1 MVNYKNGKTK
11 YNYDYLGSLYFD
23 WQNYSSINRPVIYI
37 GGQMEHRFHIVEK
50 LGLTFDTS
58 RSFFDGSWAYEYP
71 IFHCLKS
78 DINSVNFAVS
88 LNACIEKSG
97 LTDVDIV
104 TYSYGGLIGLSL
116 TNYPAIH
123 KVVAIHPPILGTPLA
138 NLNFLKSCIHQFNF
152 NQKFIIRLISN
163 MVDDEY
169 GFQSE
174 NRDGIY
180 SNNFSNVDLSK
191 YYVIGSGINY
201 DEEMNIIMKKT
212 YEIIY
217 MLTHKEND
225 GVVIYSSFELKSL
238 GVQCITEDVWQ
249 NHFDGAKL
257 ENIEKAYTMSLKKFR

>member
-1 MVNYKNGKTK
+1 
-11 YNYDYLGSLYFD
+11 
-23 WQNYSSINRPVIYI
+23 
-37 GGQMEHRFHIVEK
+37 
-50 LGLTFDTS
+50 
-58 RSFFDGSWAYEYP
+58 
-71 IFHCLKS
+71 
-78 DINSVNFAVS
+78 
-88 LNACIEKSG
+88 
-97 LTDVDIV
+97 
-104 TYSYGGLIGLSL
+104 
-116 TNYPAIH
+116 
-123 KVVAIHPPILGTPLA
+123 
-138 NLNFLKSCIHQFNF
+138 
-152 NQKFIIRLISN
+152 

-212 YEIIY
+212 HEIIY

-225 GVVIYSSFELKSL
+225 GVVINSSFELKSL